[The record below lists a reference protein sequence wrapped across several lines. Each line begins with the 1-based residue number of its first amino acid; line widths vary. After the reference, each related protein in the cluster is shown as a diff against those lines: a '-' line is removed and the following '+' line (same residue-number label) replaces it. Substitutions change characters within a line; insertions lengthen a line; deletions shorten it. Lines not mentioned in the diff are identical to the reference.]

1 MSSVTPS
8 KMSWRRDASGA
19 RGLVLITP
27 HSTSCD
33 APLPSERTTPY
44 PVIAVPGSIPRTI
57 TGCGDEG
64 SRLRHRG
71 LIHVEV
77 RVDLLH
83 VVEFLER
90 LDELEQRFGIGA
102 LDAHGTLWNP
112 RELGRRRLQ
121 SDFRERLAHRVQ
133 I

>member
-71 LIHVEV
+71 FVHVEI
-77 RVDLLH
+77 RVDFLH
-83 VVEFLER
+83 VVEFFER
-90 LDELEQRFGIGA
+90 FDQFQQRFGVRA
-102 LDAHGTLWNP
+102 FDAHRTLRNP
-112 RELGRRRLQ
+112 RELGRRRLET
-121 SDFRERLAHRVQ
+121 DFRERLT
-133 I
+133 